1 MRHLSFVILLIAM
14 VAFVLAGCSD
24 NPSTPVTPGDQAIA
38 ASAAPASLAKKGPI
52 VHSVQGGFWF
62 DDYGNGKKVQNTI
75 AAHQYADGS
84 VDGRYLIN
92 AANAYDHQRWYNDYA
107 RVIYLRV
114 YDNVEGYEKF
124 AVVGGFEPNGPSKGY
139 YEVWWL
145 AINGPGGKNYT
156 ADGLFFS
163 LDSSAVAAVWGL
175 SPADLFAIPGLS
187 PSPPIDAGSLSI
199 K

>member
-1 MRHLSFVILLIAM
+1 MKTLSFVLLLTATIA
-14 VAFVLAGCSD
+14 VVLAGCSD
-24 NPSTPVTPGDQAIA
+24 NLSSPTNPGDQTIA
-38 ASAAPASLAKKGPI
+38 ASSAPASMAKNGPI

-92 AANAYDHQRWYNDYA
+92 AANAMGHDKWNKWNS
-107 RVIYLRV
+107 RVIFMKL
-114 YDNVEGYEKF
+114 YDNVLGYEKF
-124 AVVGGFEPNGPSKGY
+124 AVVGGVETTGPGKGY
-139 YEVWWL
+139 FEVWWL
-145 AINGPGGKNYT
+145 AVNGPGGKNYT
-156 ADGLFFS
+156 ADAFFYD
-163 LDSSAVAAVWGL
+163 LDPSVVAAVWNL
-175 SPADLFAIPGLS
+175 PPVDLIKLPGLS